1 MSLVLNSTCT
11 FVESPAEKMFKIFVY
26 FVILLGSLFGNIFII
41 IIFYKHRDLHKTVN
55 YFIVNMAVSD
65 LVFPLLLLPVE
76 ITAMVTADGSWRWY
90 VSGVLGSITCK
101 FITFATKV
109 TILVSTQ
116 SLVWIAI
123 DRFVAVVFPIRLGLI
138 SSKTRITAIA
148 STWILAATFNFPFL
162 MAAKLRV
169 QRNNTFCET
178 DVKMKSF
185 FPSNEA
191 FMAYLWLQLTFYSFA
206 PVSLLTILYASIA
219 VALKAQSKALANL
232 GTNMQQNYFK
242 KRKRA
247 IRLSFVTMVCICICV
262 SPMISLRLFHANYWQ
277 PRCAFLRVLTP
288 LAGIFIY
295 SEAIVNPVICLS
307 FVESYRRGLRNILC
321 SSCRNQNN
329 VMAKREKL
337 TLKEMK
343 TLSGENYRRTSKET
357 RKCEETLDTVL

>member
-1 MSLVLNSTCT
+1 M
-11 FVESPAEKMFKIFVY
+11 Y
-26 FVILLGSLFGNIFII
+26 FVLLLGSFFGNIFII

-76 ITAMVTADGSWRWY
+76 ITAKVTEDGSSRWY
-90 VSGVLGSITCK
+90 VSGVLGSIDSK
-101 FITFATKV
+101 FVGFVAQV
-109 TILVSTQ
+109 TLFVSAQ

-138 SSKTRITAIA
+138 SGKKRITAIA
-148 STWILAATFNFPFL
+148 STWIIAATFNFPFL
-162 MAAKLRV
+162 IDPKDGMQGK
-169 QRNNTFCET
+169 NTSCET
-178 DVKMKSF
+178 DIKMKMV

-191 FMAYLWLQLTFYSFA
+191 FTAYFWFQLIFCIIA

-219 VALKAQSKALANL
+219 VALKGQSKALANL
-232 GTNMQQNYFK
+232 GTANMQQNSFK

-247 IRLSFVTMVCICICV
+247 IRLSFVTMVCTYICFF
-262 SPMISLRLFHANYWQ
+262 PMISLRLFHANYWQ

-321 SSCRNQNN
+321 SSCRKQNN
-329 VMAKREKL
+329 AMATERDKI
-337 TLKEMK
+337 TLKK
-343 TLSGENYRRTSKET
+343 ITTFPGEKYQQTSKET
-357 RKCEETLDTVL
+357 GNFEETLDTVL